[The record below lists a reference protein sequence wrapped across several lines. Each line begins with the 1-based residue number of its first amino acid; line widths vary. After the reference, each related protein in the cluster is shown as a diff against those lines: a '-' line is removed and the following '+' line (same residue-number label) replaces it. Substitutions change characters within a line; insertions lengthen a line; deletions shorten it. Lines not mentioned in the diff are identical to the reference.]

1 MVVTTPDNYGRT
13 RARRFTVQG
22 VKARHKRKAELIA
35 PGDRVCWYLTG
46 RGSGGFVAT
55 ATVTSPAY
63 EDTRAIWVSTG
74 RPDPYP
80 WRFRI
85 ARRIARGADDA
96 IPAASLVDRL
106 AFTRRW
112 PRAHWRLAFQ
122 GNLHEIGKRDFAVI
136 ERALAS

>member
-1 MVVTTPDNYGRT
+1 MVVTTADNYGRT

-22 VKARHKRKAELIA
+22 VKARHKRKAERIA
-35 PGDRVCWYLTG
+35 PGDRVCWYLVG
-46 RGSGGFVAT
+46 VGGFVAT

-63 EDTRAIWVSTG
+63 EDARPIWVSAG

-85 ARRIARGADDA
+85 AQGIARRADAA
-96 IPAASLVDRL
+96 IPAAALVDRL

-122 GNLHEIGKRDFAVI
+122 GNLHEIGRRDFGVI

>member
-1 MVVTTPDNYGRT
+1 MIVTTPDNYART

-22 VKARHKRKAELIA
+22 VKARHARKAGRIA
-35 PGDRVCWYLTG
+35 PGDRVCWYLVG
-46 RGSGGFVAT
+46 VAGFVAT
-55 ATVTSPAY
+55 ATVTSPVFAG
-63 EDTRAIWVSTG
+63 TRPIWVSTG

-85 ARRIARGADDA
+85 ARDSARRADQA
-96 IPAASLVDRL
+96 VAAASLVDRL

-122 GNLHEIGKRDFAVI
+122 GNLHEIGRRDFAVI
-136 ERALAS
+136 ERALTA